1 MSTVGLAFKVALVY
15 YLVTLCDNGFLSW
28 QCLTRPIV
36 IAPLTGLV
44 LGDFHTGIVMG
55 AELEAVFMGI
65 SAIGGSQAADATLAS
80 CIAVAYT
87 ILNNTG
93 IEDGIA
99 LSLPIGT
106 VMNGFGQFWQPLVYS
121 PMAAVWEKEAVNSPN
136 TFFVK
141 NVCFYAIANLLNS
154 VVLFVAIAFGVV
166 GLNAFLDK
174 LPPFIMRGL
183 GAASSMM
190 IGVGF
195 AILTSM
201 VWDNEIGIWFF
212 VGYVLVAYA
221 GLNTVAIALIGAAIA
236 ITLFFSHK
244 RVIDAKN
251 ELLAAG
257 VKAGAETGEED
268 FF

>member
-1 MSTVGLAFKVALVY
+1 MAKGAFQVALVY
-15 YLVTLCDNGFLSW
+15 YLVTLIDNGFLSW

-65 SAIGGSQAADATLAS
+65 SAIGGSQAADSTLAS
-80 CIAVAYT
+80 CISVAYT
-87 ILNNTG
+87 ILNNTS
-93 IEDGIA
+93 IADGIA

-106 VMNGFGQFWQPLVYS
+106 VMNGFGSFWQPLIYS
-121 PMAAVWEKEAVNSPN
+121 PMAAVWEKEAVNSPK

-141 NVCFYAIANLLNS
+141 NACFYAVANLLNA
-154 VVLFVAIAFGVV
+154 VILCVAVGYGVV
-166 GLNAFLDK
+166 GLSAFLEK
-174 LPPFIMRGL
+174 LPAFIMRGL
-183 GAASSMM
+183 SAASSMM

-212 VGYVLVAYA
+212 VGYVLVAYL
-221 GLNTVAIALIGAAIA
+221 GMNTVAIAIIGAAVA
-236 ITLFFSHK
+236 VTLFFSHK
-244 RVIDAKN
+244 RTIDLKN
-251 ELLAAG
+251 ELLATG
-257 VKAGAETGEED
+257 VTAGADAGEED